1 MSERPV
7 PISELPEPRSQ
18 RWQPLRCGLVEIF
31 YYDEESFH
39 FHDGRLLLR
48 GNNGT
53 GKSKVMALTLPF
65 LLDGQLIPSRVEPDG
80 DSAKRMEWNLLVGE
94 YQERLGYTWLEFGR
108 QGEEGPETFTVGC
121 GLKAVAGRSV
131 RSWFFTTTQ
140 RVGHDLFLI
149 EGGRSVSRERL
160 GQALGHRGQLFDRAA
175 DYRRAID
182 ERLFRLGE
190 QRYGALLDLLLQLRQ
205 PQLSKKPDPHR
216 LSQALSDA
224 LPPLGRGLISEVAE
238 AYRSL
243 DVYREEIQGLEETA
257 RAVDAFLGHYRHYSG
272 IAVRRRA
279 EALTGANA
287 EYEKVRL
294 QLGRDRQAHEQALE
308 TRDALSESR
317 ETLAG
322 QQRDLAARQRTLE
335 ASDAMRSAEALR
347 NADELARQRRTQAD
361 RQDKQLA
368 REREGLHRVESRFA
382 EAKTAL
388 AASTAV
394 LAQRREASADLAD
407 AAGVGAEHRRQVT
420 ALLPA
425 ADSTDQ
431 VPPVPAEIDT
441 LQQAL
446 RALYRRRE
454 EGVSHLN
461 RRLDEVERSE
471 RQFHRVEHEARREEE
486 TLASREEEYQDATS
500 ARAEAAESLQASWR
514 EHLAALEELDPEDPE
529 ARLAELA
536 PWCDHLS
543 GEDPA
548 ESGLS
553 AARDARREALGQ
565 QRHALE
571 QRRREREAERAE
583 LQAERHRLESGE
595 TRVPPAPYT
604 RGEGAR
610 TGRPGA
616 PLWQLV
622 DFQSDLEVSQRAGL
636 EAALEASGL
645 LDAWVLPDG
654 ELLGPDAWDTLLTP
668 LVDGDE
674 RPGTSLATALCA
686 DLPEHSPVATTVVD
700 TLLASIGLGASDAF
714 AWVCPEG
721 TWQLGPLGGQWGKG
735 EAVYIGHAARE
746 AARQRRLEDIAQ
758 ALEGLA
764 IELAEIAAELEHL
777 EACLQVAE
785 QEWQQRPT
793 AQALRDTHAAEAAAR
808 RARDTQAERLDQARA
823 RREEAREAL
832 EALRGELYQA
842 AEDLRLPAEREPL
855 VRLQSAL
862 NDYRLAVSELVQA
875 IVTWQQARRRHDEQ
889 QDERQAA
896 RETLQQAEWE
906 HVEATEQARE
916 AEVRRDTLR
925 ETMGA
930 EVQEL
935 ERQLAAIQ
943 EQSEALALEQRDQ
956 AQRYE
961 ALIGEV
967 AQLAEKVTHGE
978 QHLGELDERRAE
990 KIAAFR
996 ALVEEG
1002 LLRVAAPET
1011 TLAAE
1016 EPPASWAADP
1026 AVRLARAAVQATAG
1040 LNADDESWHAH
1051 QGRLHEHIKLLTDVL
1066 SRGGHDCV
1074 AEARDDLLLVRIVF
1088 QGRRQDPDALH
1099 RQLNDEIAQRQAL
1112 LNARER
1118 ELLENYLIDEVASH
1132 IQERITAT
1140 ERHVLEMNRELES
1153 RPTSTGMRLRIRW
1166 QPLTEGQSAGGMTAP
1181 AGLADVCQ
1189 RLRRQALDAWSPED
1203 REVVGDFLR
1212 RRIEEARASDEG
1224 GALQEILERALDY
1237 RFWHRFVVERHQ
1249 NGQWRPAYG
1258 PASGGERAL
1267 VITLPL
1273 FAAAA
1278 SHYGSA
1284 HHDAPR
1290 LVMLDEVF
1298 AGIDD
1303 DARAKSMGLL
1313 AQFDLDAVM
1322 TSEREWGCYADV
1334 PGLAIAQLV
1343 RREGVDAVHVTRW
1356 RWDGARR
1363 VRGEVPVSQAREA
1376 TPLAVDEA
1384 ADGGMDSLF

>member
-1 MSERPV
+1 M
-7 PISELPEPRSQ
+7 SELPEPQSQ

-31 YYDEESFH
+31 YYDEETFH

-108 QGEEGPETFTVGC
+108 QGDEGPETFTLGC
-121 GLKAVAGRSV
+121 GLKAVAGRPV
-131 RSWFFTTTQ
+131 RSWFFTTPQ
-140 RVGHDLFLI
+140 RVGRDLFLI
-149 EGGRSVSRERL
+149 ENGRSLSRERL
-160 GQALGHRGQLFDRAA
+160 SQALGSVGQLFDRAA

-205 PQLSKKPDPHR
+205 PQLAKKPDPNR

-257 RAVDAFLGHYRHYSG
+257 RAVEAFLGHYRHYAG

-279 EALTGANA
+279 ESLTGANA
-287 EYEKVRL
+287 EYERIRL
-294 QLGRDRQAHEQALE
+294 QLGRDRQAHQQTLAS
-308 TRDALSESR
+308 RDALIESR
-317 ETLAG
+317 ETLAV
-322 QQRDLAARQRTLE
+322 QQRELAARQRTLE

-347 NADELARQRRTQAD
+347 NADELARQRRTQAE
-361 RQDKQLA
+361 RQEKQLA
-368 REREGLHRVESRFA
+368 RERDGDQRAATRLA
-382 EAKTAL
+382 EAEQAL
-388 AASTAV
+388 EAGVAV
-394 LAQRREASADLAD
+394 LEQKLEASAELAD
-407 AAGVGAEHRRQVT
+407 SAGVGGEHRQQVA

-425 ADSTDQ
+425 AGSTDAMS
-431 VPPVPAEIDT
+431 PDPGEIDA

-446 RALYRRRE
+446 RQLHRRRE
-454 EGVSHLN
+454 EGVTHLN
-461 RRLDEVERSE
+461 RRLDEVERGE
-471 RQFHRVEHEARREEE
+471 QAFHRVEHEARREEE
-486 TLASREEEYQDATS
+486 TLASREEEWQAALTARWDA
-500 ARAEAAESLQASWR
+500 AEALQASWR
-514 EHLAALEELDPEDPE
+514 ERFAGLRELTPEDPE
-529 ARLAELA
+529 ALLAELA
-536 PWCDHLS
+536 PWCEHLS
-543 GEDPA
+543 GDDPA
-548 ESGLS
+548 EAGLL
-553 AARDARREALGQ
+553 ATRDARREGLNQ
-565 QRHALE
+565 QRHALAQ
-571 QRRREREAERAE
+571 QRRELDAERAE
-583 LQAERHRLESGE
+583 LEEELRRLEAGDE
-595 TRVPPAPYT
+595 RTPPAPYT
-604 RGEGAR
+604 RGEGSR
-610 TGRPGA
+610 DGRQGA

-622 DFQSDLEVSQRAGL
+622 DFQPSVNERQRAGL
-636 EAALEASGL
+636 EAALEAAGL
-645 LDAWVLPDG
+645 LDAWVLPQG
-654 ELLGPDAWDTLLTP
+654 ELLAPDTWDTLLAP
-668 LVDGDE
+668 PVAGVAPQAE
-674 RPGTSLATALCA
+674 ASLAGALRA
-686 DLPEHSPVATTVVD
+686 DPPEHSPVAVEVIER
-700 TLLASIGLGASDAF
+700 LLAGIGLGASEAF
-714 AWVCPEG
+714 AWVSSDG
-721 TWQLGPLGGQWGKG
+721 AWQLGPLSGRWGKPS
-735 EAVYIGHAARE
+735 AVYIGHAARE
-746 AARQRRLEDIAQ
+746 AARQRRLTEIHQ
-758 ALEGLA
+758 ALEALA
-764 IELAEIAAELEHL
+764 TQDAEIATALETL
-777 EACLQVAE
+777 AARLKVAE
-785 QEWQQRPT
+785 QEWQQRPS
-793 AQALRDTHAAEAAAR
+793 AQALRDAHANEAAAR
-808 RARDTQAERLDQARA
+808 RARDTQADRLEQARLA
-823 RREEAREAL
+823 LEEARETL

-855 VRLQSAL
+855 GRIQAAL
-862 NDYRLAVSELVQA
+862 NDYRLVVSELVQA
-875 IVTWQQARRRHDEQ
+875 ITTWRQAQRRHGEQ
-889 QDERQAA
+889 HDERQAA

-906 HVEATEQARE
+906 HVEAEEQARE

-935 ERQLAAIQ
+935 ERQLAALQ
-943 EQSEALALEQRDQ
+943 EQSEALALEQREQ
-956 AQRYE
+956 AQRFE
-961 ALIGEV
+961 TLLGEV
-967 AQLAEKVTHGE
+967 ARLAETLAHGE
-978 QHLGELDERRAE
+978 QRLTELDQRRAE
-990 KIAAFR
+990 MIAAFR

-1011 TLAAE
+1011 FAVE
-1016 EPPASWAADP
+1016 ESPASWAADP
-1026 AVRLARAAVQATAG
+1026 AVRLARAAAQATADVD
-1040 LNADDESWHAH
+1040 ASEESWHAH

-1088 QGRRQDPDALH
+1088 QGRRQDPDALY
-1099 RQLNDEIAQRQAL
+1099 RQLNDEISQRQAL

-1132 IQERITAT
+1132 IQERIIGT
-1140 ERHVLEMNRELES
+1140 ERDVLAMNRELES

-1284 HHDAPR
+1284 HADAPR

-1313 AQFDLDAVM
+1313 AQFDLDAIM
-1322 TSEREWGCYADV
+1322 TSEREWGCYPDV

-1356 RWDGARR
+1356 QWDGRRR
-1363 VRGEVPVSQAREA
+1363 VRDGLPVSQGREA
-1376 TPLAVDEA
+1376 TAETLETSEQ
-1384 ADGGMDSLF
+1384 GGMDSLF

>member
-1 MSERPV
+1 MTEPSV
-7 PISELPEPRSQ
+7 PMSELPEPQST

-31 YYDEESFH
+31 YYDEEVFH

-65 LLDGQLIPSRVEPDG
+65 LLDGQLLPSRVEPDG

-108 QGEEGPETFTVGC
+108 LGDEGPETFTVGC
-121 GLKAVAGRSV
+121 GLKAVAGRPV
-131 RSWFFTTTQ
+131 RSWFFTTPQ
-140 RVGHDLFLI
+140 RVGRDLFLI
-149 EGGRSVSRERL
+149 DNGRSVSRERL
-160 GQALGHRGQLFDRAA
+160 GQALGNVGQLYDRAA

-182 ERLFRLGE
+182 ERLFHLGE

-205 PQLSKKPDPHR
+205 PQLAKKPDPNR

-224 LPPLGRGLISEVAE
+224 LPPLGRGLIGEVAE

-257 RAVDAFLGHYRHYSG
+257 RAVEAFLGHYRHYAG

-279 EALTGANA
+279 DFLTAAHA
-287 EYEKVRL
+287 EYERVRL
-294 QLGRDRQAHEQALE
+294 QLGRDRQAHAEA
-308 TRDALSESR
+308 RESR
-317 ETLAG
+317 EVLGESREVLAE
-322 QQRDLAARQRTLE
+322 QQRELVARQRTLE

-347 NADELARQRRTQAD
+347 NADELARQRRTRAD
-361 RQDKQLA
+361 LEHRRLG
-368 REREGLHRVESRFA
+368 RERESDRRA
-382 EAKTAL
+382 EARLLEA
-388 AASTAV
+388 
-394 LAQRREASADLAD
+394 EASLKGGVANLEARRDESAALAD
-407 AAGVGAEHRRQVT
+407 AAGVGGDHRREIAT
-420 ALLPA
+420 RLSAE
-425 ADSTDQ
+425 TGEQ
-431 VPPVPAEIDT
+431 VPPDARGVES

-446 RALYRRRE
+446 RDLHRRRA
-454 EGVSHLN
+454 EGVTHLN
-461 RRLDEVERSE
+461 RRLDEVDKAERA
-471 RQFHRVEHEARREEE
+471 FHRVEDEARREEE
-486 TLASREEEYQDATS
+486 TLASREEECQDATS
-500 ARAEAAESLQASWR
+500 ARVEAAETLQADWR
-514 EHLAALEELDPEDPE
+514 EHLAALKELAPEDPE
-529 ARLAELA
+529 AMLAELA

-543 GEDPA
+543 GDDPA

-553 AARDARREALGQ
+553 MARDARREALGQ
-565 QRHALE
+565 QRHTLE
-571 QRRREREAERAE
+571 QRHRELGVERAE
-583 LQAERHRLESGE
+583 LEAEHQRLAAGE
-595 TRVPPAPYT
+595 ARVPPAPHT
-604 RGEGAR
+604 RGEGSREA
-610 TGRPGA
+610 RPGA

-622 DFQSDLEVSQRAGL
+622 DFQTGLEARQRAGL

-654 ELLGPDAWDTLLTP
+654 ELLAPGTWDTLLTP
-668 LVDGDE
+668 LADAAM
-674 RPGTSLATALCA
+674 RPGEESLASALCP
-686 DLPEHSPVATTVVD
+686 DLPEHSPVSLAVVE
-700 TLLASIGLGASDAF
+700 TLLAGIGLGVSEAF
-714 AWVCPEG
+714 TWVSHEGAWR
-721 TWQLGPLGGQWGKG
+721 LGPLGGQWGKD

-746 AARQRRLEDIAQ
+746 AARRRRMAEIAH

-764 IELAEIAAELEHL
+764 IEVAGITAELEHL
-777 EACLQVAE
+777 DACLEVID
-785 QEWQQRPT
+785 QEWQGRPS
-793 AQALRDTHAAEAAAR
+793 AQALRDAHAAEAAAR
-808 RARDTQAERLDQARA
+808 RARDTQAARLEHAQA
-823 RREEAREAL
+823 RREEALEAL
-832 EALRGELYQA
+832 EAQRGELYIA

-855 VRLQSAL
+855 ARLQSAL
-862 NDYRLAVSELVQA
+862 NDYRLAISELLQA
-875 IVTWQQARRRHDEQ
+875 ITSWQQARLRCDELKEEHQ
-889 QDERQAA
+889 LA
-896 RETLQQAEWE
+896 REALAQAERE
-906 HVEATEQARE
+906 QAEAEEQARE

-925 ETMGA
+925 DTMGA

-943 EQSEALALEQRDQ
+943 ERSEALATEQREL
-956 AQRYE
+956 ASRHE
-961 ALIGEV
+961 TLLGEV
-967 AQLAEKVTHGE
+967 ARLAEKVTQGE
-978 QHLGELDERRAE
+978 QRLGELDERRAGR
-990 KIAAFR
+990 IADFR
-996 ALVEEG
+996 SLVEEG
-1002 LLRVAAPET
+1002 LLRVAAPERFMD
-1011 TLAAE
+1011 E
-1016 EPPASWAADP
+1016 EAPGSWAADP
-1026 AVRLARAAVQATAG
+1026 AVRLARSAAQATAAI
-1040 LNADDESWHAH
+1040 NADDESWHAH

-1066 SRGGHDCV
+1066 SRGGHDCI

-1099 RQLNDEIAQRQAL
+1099 RQLNEEISQRQAL

-1132 IQERITAT
+1132 IQERITDT
-1140 ERHVLEMNRELES
+1140 ERHVREMNGELES

-1166 QPLTEGQSAGGMTAP
+1166 QPLGEGQSAGGMTAP
-1181 AGLADVCQ
+1181 AGLEDVCQ
-1189 RLRRQALDAWSPED
+1189 RLRRQALDAWSVED

-1212 RRIEEARASDEG
+1212 RRIEEARANDEG

-1284 HHDAPR
+1284 HEQAPR

-1322 TSEREWGCYADV
+1322 TSEREWGCYPDV

-1356 RWDGARR
+1356 KWDGKRR
-1363 VRGEVPVSQAREA
+1363 TRDAVPVSQAPQEVA
-1376 TPLAVDEA
+1376 EPAETSAP
-1384 ADGGMDSLF
+1384 GGMDSLF

>member
-1 MSERPV
+1 M
-7 PISELPEPRSQ
+7 IELPESQSQ

-31 YYDEESFH
+31 YYDEETFH

-108 QGEEGPETFTVGC
+108 QGEAGPETFTVGC
-121 GLKAVAGRSV
+121 GLKAVAGRPV
-131 RSWFFTTTQ
+131 RSWFFTTPQ
-140 RVGHDLFLI
+140 RIGRDLFLI
-149 EGGRSVSRERL
+149 DKGRSLSRERL
-160 GQALGHRGQLFDRAA
+160 GQSLGSQGQLYDRAA

-205 PQLSKKPDPHR
+205 PQLAKKPDPNR

-224 LPPLGRGLISEVAE
+224 LPPLGRGLIGEVAE

-257 RAVDAFLGHYRHYSG
+257 RAVDAFLGHYRHYAG

-279 EALTGANA
+279 EGLTGANA
-287 EYEKVRL
+287 EYERVRL
-294 QLGRDRQAHEQALE
+294 QLGRDRQAHEQTLE
-308 TRDALSESR
+308 TRDALGASR
-317 ETLAG
+317 EALAG
-322 QQRDLAARQRTLE
+322 RQRDLAARQRTLE
-335 ASDAMRSAEALR
+335 ASDAMRSAEALG
-347 NADELARQRRTQAD
+347 NAEELARQRRNQAERQAHQLD
-361 RQDKQLA
+361 REQENHRRAETRLAEAEQALETDVSALA
-368 REREGLHRVESRFA
+368 R
-382 EAKTAL
+382 K
-388 AASTAV
+388 
-394 LAQRREASADLAD
+394 REASAELAD
-407 AAGVGAEHRRQVT
+407 GAGVGAEHRRQV
-420 ALLPA
+420 AVMLPA
-425 ADSTDQ
+425 ADSADPA
-431 VPPVPAEIDT
+431 PPAPGEIDA

-446 RALYRRRE
+446 RDLHRRRE
-454 EGVSHLN
+454 EGVTYLN
-461 RRLDEVERSE
+461 RRLDEVGRGEGA
-471 RQFHRVEHEARREEE
+471 FHRVEHEARREEE
-486 TLASREEEYQDATS
+486 TLASREEEWQEALTV
-500 ARAEAAESLQASWR
+500 RLEAAEALQASWR
-514 EHLAALEELDPEDPE
+514 ERFATLKELTPEDPE
-529 ARLAELA
+529 ALLAELA

-543 GEDPA
+543 GSDPA
-548 ESGLS
+548 EAGLS
-553 AARDARREALGQ
+553 AARDARREGLNQ
-565 QRHALE
+565 QRHGLAQ
-571 QRRREREAERAE
+571 QRRELDAERAEREAER
-583 LQAERHRLESGE
+583 RRLEAGDE
-595 TRVPPAPYT
+595 RTPPEPYT

-610 TGRPGA
+610 DARPGA

-622 DFQSDLEVSQRAGL
+622 DFHPSLGEGQRAGL
-636 EAALEASGL
+636 EAALEAAGL
-645 LDAWVLPDG
+645 LDAWVLPEG
-654 ELLGPDAWDTLLTP
+654 ELLAPDTWDTLLAP
-668 LVDGDE
+668 MADGDAPMGE
-674 RPGTSLATALCA
+674 ASLAGALRA
-686 DLPEHSPVATTVVD
+686 DPPAHSPVAADVVER
-700 TLLASIGLGASDAF
+700 LLAGIGLGDSEAF
-714 AWVCPEG
+714 AWVSPDG
-721 TWQLGPLGGQWGKG
+721 AWRLGQLSGRWGKPA
-735 EAVYIGHAARE
+735 AVYIGHAARE
-746 AARQRRLEDIAQ
+746 AARQRRLIEIQQ
-758 ALEGLA
+758 ALDALA
-764 IELAEIAAELEHL
+764 TQDAEIVAALEIL
-777 EACLQVAE
+777 EARLQVVE

-793 AQALRDTHAAEAAAR
+793 AQALRDAHANEAAAR
-808 RARDTQAERLDQARA
+808 RARDTQADRLDQAREA
-823 RREEAREAL
+823 LEEAREAL

-855 VRLQSAL
+855 GRIQAAL
-862 NDYRLAVSELVQA
+862 NDYRLAASELVQA
-875 IVTWQQARRRHDEQ
+875 ITTWRQAKTRHDEQ
-889 QDERQAA
+889 LQERQVAGEA
-896 RETLQQAEWE
+896 LQQAQWE
-906 HVEATEQARE
+906 HAEALEQARE

-943 EQSEALALEQRDQ
+943 ERSEALTLEQREQ
-956 AQRYE
+956 AQRFE
-961 ALIGEV
+961 TLLGEV
-967 AQLAEKVTHGE
+967 ARLAEKVAHGE
-978 QHLGELDERRAE
+978 QRLAELDERRAE
-990 KIAAFR
+990 MIAAFR

-1002 LLRVAAPET
+1002 LLRVAAPEAF
-1011 TLAAE
+1011 AAE
-1016 EPPASWAADP
+1016 EPASWAADP
-1026 AVRLARAAVQATAG
+1026 AVRLARAAAQATAG
-1040 LNADDESWHAH
+1040 ADASDESWHAH
-1051 QGRLHEHIKLLTDVL
+1051 QGRLHEHIKGLTDVL
-1066 SRGGHDCV
+1066 SRGGHDCL

-1088 QGRRQDPDALH
+1088 QGRRQDPDALF
-1099 RQLNDEIAQRQAL
+1099 RQLNDEIGQRQAL

-1118 ELLENYLIDEVASH
+1118 ELLETYLIDEVASH
-1132 IQERITAT
+1132 IQECITAT
-1140 ERHVLEMNRELES
+1140 ERHVLAMNRELES

-1166 QPLTEGQSAGGMTAP
+1166 QPLTEGQIAGGMAAP

-1284 HHDAPR
+1284 HEDAPR

-1322 TSEREWGCYADV
+1322 TSEREWGCYPDV

-1356 RWDGARR
+1356 KWDGKRR
-1363 VRGEVPVSQAREA
+1363 VRDELPASQMREPQREA
-1376 TPLAVDEA
+1376 IGSESE
-1384 ADGGMDSLF
+1384 GGMDSLF

>member
-1 MSERPV
+1 M
-7 PISELPEPRSQ
+7 SELPEPRSQ

-31 YYDEESFH
+31 YYDEETFH

-53 GKSKVMALTLPF
+53 GKSKVMAMTLPF
-65 LLDGQLIPSRVEPDG
+65 LLDGQLLPSRVEPDG

-121 GLKAVAGRSV
+121 GLKAVAGRPV
-131 RSWFFTTTQ
+131 RSWFFTTAQ
-140 RVGHDLFLI
+140 RVGRDLFLI

-160 GQALGHRGQLFDRAA
+160 GQALGERGQLFDRAA

-205 PQLSKKPDPHR
+205 PQLAKKPDPNR

-224 LPPLGRGLISEVAE
+224 LPPLGRGLIGEVAE

-257 RAVDAFLGHYRHYSG
+257 RAVEAFLGHYRHYSG

-287 EYEKVRL
+287 EYERLRL

-368 REREGLHRVESRFA
+368 REREGLHRAESRCA
-382 EAKTAL
+382 EAETVL
-388 AASTAV
+388 AASTSA
-394 LAQRREASADLAD
+394 LAQRREASAELAD
-407 AAGVGAEHRRQVT
+407 AAGVGADHRRQVT

-425 ADSTDQ
+425 ADSADQ
-431 VPPVPAEIDT
+431 VPPDAAEIDT
-441 LQQAL
+441 LHQAL
-446 RALYRRRE
+446 GSVHRRRE

-461 RRLDEVERSE
+461 RRLDEVEREE
-471 RQFHRVEHEARREEE
+471 RAYHRVEHEARREEE
-486 TLASREEEYQDATS
+486 TLASREEEWQEAMT
-500 ARAEAAESLQASWR
+500 ARAEAVEGLQATWR
-514 EHLAALEELDPEDPE
+514 ECLASLRELTLEDPE
-529 ARLAELA
+529 ALLAELA
-536 PWCDHLS
+536 QWCHHL
-543 GEDPA
+543 GGDDPA
-548 ESGLS
+548 EAGLS
-553 AARDARREALGQ
+553 TARDALREGLGQ
-565 QRHALE
+565 QRHALA
-571 QRRREREAERAE
+571 QRRRELDAERADLEAERS
-583 LQAERHRLESGE
+583 RLEAGDE
-595 TRVPPAPYT
+595 RVPPVPYT

-622 DFQSDLEVSQRAGL
+622 DFELSLDESQRAGL

-645 LDAWVLPDG
+645 LDAWVLPEG
-654 ELLGPDAWDTLLTP
+654 ELLRSDTWDTLLLPDAGGAVLSREASLSAALRADPPKHAPVT
-668 LVDGDE
+668 VEVIE
-674 RPGTSLATALCA
+674 R
-686 DLPEHSPVATTVVD
+686 
-700 TLLASIGLGASDAF
+700 LLAGIGLGEAEAI
-714 AWVCPEG
+714 AWVSPAG
-721 TWQLGPLGGQWGKG
+721 DWRLGPLTGRWGKPA
-735 EAVYIGHAARE
+735 AVYIGHAARE
-746 AARQRRLEDIAQ
+746 AARQRRLM
-758 ALEGLA
+758 
-764 IELAEIAAELEHL
+764 EIHQTL
-777 EACLQVAE
+777 EALAAQDAEMAARLERLEARLQGAD
-785 QEWQQRPT
+785 QEWQRRPS
-793 AQALRDTHAAEAAAR
+793 AQALRDAHANEAAAR
-808 RARDTQAERLDQARA
+808 RARDTQAERLEQAREA
-823 RREEAREAL
+823 LEEAREAL

-842 AEDLRLPAEREPL
+842 AEDLRLPAERESL
-855 VRLQSAL
+855 GRLQASL

-875 IVTWQQARRRHDEQ
+875 VVTWQQARRRHDEQ
-889 QDERQAA
+889 QDERQTA

-906 HVEATEQARE
+906 HAEATEQARE

-943 EQSEALALEQRDQ
+943 EQSEALALEQREQ

-967 AQLAEKVTHGE
+967 AQLAEKVNHGE

-1016 EPPASWAADP
+1016 QPPISWAADP

-1040 LNADDESWHAH
+1040 VNADDESWHAH

-1099 RQLNDEIAQRQAL
+1099 RQLNEEIAERQAL

-1132 IQERITAT
+1132 IQERIRDT
-1140 ERHVLEMNRELES
+1140 EYHVREMNRELES

-1284 HHDAPR
+1284 HHEAPR

-1363 VRGEVPVSQAREA
+1363 SRDEVPVSQAREA
-1376 TPLAVDEA
+1376 VPLAVDEA

>member
-1 MSERPV
+1 M
-7 PISELPEPRSQ
+7 SELPEPRSQ

-31 YYDEESFH
+31 YYDEETFH

-65 LLDGQLIPSRVEPDG
+65 LLDGQLTPSRVEPDG

-94 YQERLGYTWLEFGR
+94 YPERLGYTWLEFGR

-121 GLKAVAGRSV
+121 GLKAVAGRPV
-131 RSWFFTTTQ
+131 RSWFFTTPQ
-140 RVGHDLFLI
+140 RIGGDLFLI
-149 EGGRSVSRERL
+149 DQGRSLSRERL
-160 GQALGHRGQLFDRAA
+160 SQALGSQGQLYDRAA

-205 PQLSKKPDPHR
+205 PQLAKKPDPNR

-224 LPPLGRGLISEVAE
+224 LPPLWRGLISEVAE

-257 RAVDAFLGHYRHYSG
+257 RAVDAFLGHYRHYAG
-272 IAVRRRA
+272 IAARRRA

-287 EYEKVRL
+287 EYERVRL
-294 QLGRDRQAHEQALE
+294 QLGRDRQAHEHTLE
-308 TRDALSESR
+308 RRDALGKSR
-317 ETLAG
+317 EALAG

-347 NADELARQRRTQAD
+347 NADELVRQRRTQAE
-361 RQDKQLA
+361 RQAQHLV
-368 REREGLHRVESRFA
+368 REREGYRRAESRLA
-382 EAKTAL
+382 EAEQAL
-388 AASTAV
+388 EVGVSTLVA
-394 LAQRREASADLAD
+394 RREVSAELAD
-407 AAGVGAEHRRQVT
+407 TAGVGAEHRRQVA

-425 ADSTDQ
+425 ADSADQ
-431 VPPVPAEIDT
+431 VALVPGEVDT

-446 RALYRRRE
+446 RGLHRRRE
-454 EGVSHLN
+454 EGVTHLN
-461 RRLDEVERSE
+461 RRLDEVERGE
-471 RQFHRVEHEARREEE
+471 RAFHRVEHEAHREEE
-486 TLASREEEYQDATS
+486 TLASREEEWQEALTARVDA
-500 ARAEAAESLQASWR
+500 AEALQASWR
-514 EHLAALEELDPEDPE
+514 KRFAALRELTPEDPE
-529 ARLAELA
+529 ALLAELV

-543 GEDPA
+543 GNDPA
-548 ESGLS
+548 EAGLS
-553 AARDARREALGQ
+553 AARDARREGLNQ
-565 QRHALE
+565 QRHGLI
-571 QRRREREAERAE
+571 QSRRELDAERAE
-583 LQAERHRLESGE
+583 LEEERRRLEAGDA
-595 TRVPPAPYT
+595 RVPPVPYT
-604 RGEGAR
+604 RDEGSR
-610 TGRPGA
+610 DGRLGA
-616 PLWQLV
+616 PLWKLV
-622 DFQSDLEVSQRAGL
+622 DFQASVNESQRAGL
-636 EAALEASGL
+636 EAALEAAGL

-654 ELLGPDAWDTLLTP
+654 ELLTPATWDTLLSP
-668 LVDGDE
+668 VADGDA
-674 RPGTSLATALCA
+674 PGGEASLAGALRA
-686 DLPEHSPVATTVVD
+686 DPPEHSPVGADVIER
-700 TLLASIGLGASDAF
+700 LLAGIGLGVSEAF
-714 AWVCPEG
+714 AWVSPDG
-721 TWQLGPLGGQWGKG
+721 AWRLGPLSGRWGKPA
-735 EAVYIGHAARE
+735 AVYIGHAARE
-746 AARQRRLEDIAQ
+746 AARQRRLTEIQQ
-758 ALEGLA
+758 ALEALA
-764 IELAEIAAELEHL
+764 GQAAEMATALETL
-777 EACLQVAE
+777 EARLKVAE
-785 QEWQQRPT
+785 QEWQQRPS
-793 AQALRDTHAAEAAAR
+793 AQTLRDAHANEAAAR
-808 RARDTQAERLDQARA
+808 RARDTQADRLEQ
-823 RREEAREAL
+823 AREAL
-832 EALRGELYQA
+832 EAAREALEVLRGDLYQA
-842 AEDLRLPAEREPL
+842 AEDLCLPAEREPL
-855 VRLQSAL
+855 GRIQASL

-875 IVTWQQARRRHDEQ
+875 ITTWRQARRRHDEQ

-906 HVEATEQARE
+906 HAEALEQARE

-943 EQSEALALEQRDQ
+943 AQGEALALEQREQ
-956 AQRYE
+956 ATRFE
-961 ALIGEV
+961 TLLGEV
-967 AQLAEKVTHGE
+967 ARLAEKVAHGE
-978 QHLGELDERRAE
+978 LRLAELDERRVE
-990 KIAAFR
+990 MITAFR
-996 ALVEEG
+996 TLVEEG

-1011 TLAAE
+1011 FAAR

-1026 AVRLARAAVQATAG
+1026 AVRLARAAAQATAG
-1040 LNADDESWHAH
+1040 VDADDESWHAH

-1088 QGRRQDPDALH
+1088 QGRRQDPDALY
-1099 RQLNDEIAQRQAL
+1099 RQLNEEISQRQAL

-1118 ELLENYLIDEVASH
+1118 ELLETYLIDEVASH
-1132 IQERITAT
+1132 IQERITGT
-1140 ERHVLEMNRELES
+1140 ERQVLAMNRELES

-1237 RFWHRFVVERHQ
+1237 RFWHRFVVDRHQ
-1249 NGQWRPAYG
+1249 SGQWRPAYG

-1284 HHDAPR
+1284 HEDAPR

-1322 TSEREWGCYADV
+1322 TSEREWGCYPDV

-1356 RWDGARR
+1356 KWDGRRR
-1363 VRGEVPVSQAREA
+1363 VRDEMPVSQAPRA
-1376 TPLAVDEA
+1376 TVETANA
-1384 ADGGMDSLF
+1384 AAPGGMDSLF